1 MAEAIARSPSAEGNN
16 KVKAKARSMEARVVN
31 ASHSAEK
38 WSPSSSA
45 SDIVKSIHAMLHP
58 RNIVLVGATD
68 KPGNYAERIWNNLV
82 KYEFAG
88 GLYPVNS
95 KRETIWGVPCYKDFA
110 SLPDKPDHVLVLVPA
125 RFAVQVIRDAAA
137 AGARSATIVPWGFS
151 EMQDDESQKLAA
163 ELQQA
168 IRETGLAV
176 TGPNCLGNL
185 SAGENLFTNIDDR
198 IVTMEA
204 GSVAIA
210 GQSGA
215 IVMAIRQALEDR
227 GVGVGYMVTTGNE
240 AGLET
245 PDLIAYFAADPS
257 IRVIVVYLEG
267 VRNTKVFREACKAA
281 RAAGKPVI
289 ALKLGSS
296 EGGRAAAMAH
306 TGALAGSIETFDAIS
321 TREGVIRV
329 RGLDELIET
338 TECFVHAEP
347 PKNDRLAAV
356 SLSGGKRGLLIDA
369 FHSAGLNFA
378 PLSANASGQLAKT
391 PGRGSIVGNPLAAG
405 FAAVV
410 DPSVYMKSIKIM
422 IDDPDTDVV
431 IIDAELPKAPH
442 ELRERNF
449 SIVNEMAGHADK
461 PVIYISAISIGFTEF
476 TKGLRKSL
484 PHLAVMQGLDRAV
497 GAIKSLIDYAS
508 LRKVVPDILSSSSAS
523 ARATLERTLKN
534 ATGAA
539 LDEVASKALLKAY
552 GIPVSKEEIAQTAPD
567 AVKIAKK
574 IGFPVVAKIVSAEIL
589 HKSDIGGVVL
599 NINSAAEVK
608 KAFNDITARVKKLKN
623 KPKLE
628 GILIAQQVKAD
639 LELVV
644 GASLDAEMGPVVLFG
659 TGGVDIE
666 LMKDVALAGAPLDA
680 DEAKQ
685 LIGKTKAG
693 VKMKGYRGKPALH
706 EASAVKALV
715 GLSNLMADAGTRIA
729 SIDVNPF
736 LINSKV
742 GVAVDGLIVLNNAA
756 ANKAAKH

>member
-1 MAEAIARSPSAEGNN
+1 
-16 KVKAKARSMEARVVN
+16 MEASART
-31 ASHSAEK
+31 ASYSAEK
-38 WSPSSSA
+38 WSPSSNA
-45 SDIVKSIHAMLHP
+45 SDIVKRIHAMLHP

-68 KPGNYAERIWNNLV
+68 KPGNYAERIWNNLI
-82 KYEFAG
+82 KYQYEG
-88 GLYPVNS
+88 GLYPVNA

-137 AGARSATIVPWGFS
+137 AGARSATIVTSGFS
-151 EMQDDESQKLAA
+151 ELQDEESQRLAV
-163 ELQQA
+163 ELQRA
-168 IRETGLAV
+168 VRETGLAV

-185 SAGENLFTNIDDR
+185 SAGEKLFTNIDDR

-204 GSVAIA
+204 GPVAIA

-240 AGLET
+240 TGLET
-245 PDLIAYFAADPS
+245 PDLMAYFAADPS
-257 IRVIVVYLEG
+257 VRVIVVYLEG

-289 ALKLGSS
+289 ALKLGAS

-321 TREGVIRV
+321 TREGVVRV

-338 TECFVHAEP
+338 TECFVHADP
-347 PKNDRLAAV
+347 PKSNRLAAV

-369 FHSAGLNFA
+369 FYSAGLNFA
-378 PLSANASGQLAKT
+378 PLSASATEKLAKMLG
-391 PGRGSIVGNPLAAG
+391 PGSIVGNPLDAG

-410 DPSVYMKSIKIM
+410 DPSVYMSSIKTM
-422 IDDPDTDVV
+422 IDDPDTDIV

-442 ELRERNF
+442 ELRERNLR
-449 SIVNEMAGHADK
+449 IVNDMAGAASK
-461 PVIYISAISIGFTEF
+461 PVVYISTMSIGFTEF

-484 PHLAVMQGLDRAV
+484 PNIAVMQGLDRAV
-497 GAIKSLIDYAS
+497 GAIKSLIDYAG
-508 LRKVVPDILSSSSAS
+508 LRKVVPEIASSSKAP
-523 ARATLERTLKN
+523 ARAMLEKMLKN
-534 ATGAA
+534 ANGAAA
-539 LDEVASKALLKAY
+539 LDEVASKKLLRAY
-552 GIPVSKEEIAQTAPD
+552 GIPVSKEEIAQTAAD

-574 IGFPVVAKIVSAEIL
+574 IGFPVVAKVVSADIL

-608 KAFNDITARVKKLKN
+608 KAFNDITARVKKLKS

-666 LMKDVALAGAPLDA
+666 LIKDVALAGAPLDA
-680 DEAKQ
+680 DEARQ
-685 LIGKTKAG
+685 LIHKTKAG
-693 VKMKGYRGKPALH
+693 VKMRGYRGKPALH

-715 GLSNLMADAGTRIA
+715 GLSNLMADAGNRIA

-736 LINSKV
+736 LINSKL

>member
-1 MAEAIARSPSAEGNN
+1 
-16 KVKAKARSMEARVVN
+16 MEAQVN
-31 ASHSAEK
+31 AAVRPASK
-38 WSPSSSA
+38 WSPPPEA
-45 SDIVKSIHAMLHP
+45 SELVKNIHAMLHP

-68 KPGNYAERIWNNLV
+68 KPGNYAERIWVNLIKY
-82 KYEFAG
+82 KYEG

-95 KRETIWGVPCYKDFA
+95 KRETIWGVPCYKDFV

-137 AGARSATIVPWGFS
+137 AGARSATIVTSGFS
-151 EMQDDESQKLAA
+151 ELQDEDSQKLAA

-168 IRETGLAV
+168 IRETGMAV

-185 SAGENLFTNIDDR
+185 SAGEKLFTNIDDR

-204 GSVAIA
+204 GPVAIA

-245 PDLIAYFAADPS
+245 PDLMAYFAADPS

-267 VRNTKVFREACKAA
+267 VRNTKVFRAACKAA

-329 RGLDELIET
+329 RGMDELIET
-338 TECFVHAEP
+338 TECFVHADP
-347 PKNDRLAAV
+347 PKADRLAAV
-356 SLSGGKRGLLIDA
+356 TLSGGKRGLLLDA
-369 FHSAGLNFA
+369 FSSAGLNFA
-378 PLSANASGQLAKT
+378 PLSRDATGKLAKMLG
-391 PGRGSIVGNPLAAG
+391 PGSIVGNPLDAG

-410 DPSVYMKSIKIM
+410 DPSVYMQSIQVM
-422 IDDPDTDVV
+422 IDDPDTDIV
-431 IIDAELPKAPH
+431 IIDSELPKAPH
-442 ELRERNF
+442 EVRERNLRN
-449 SIVNEMAGHADK
+449 VNEMAGAASK
-461 PVIYISAISIGFTEF
+461 PVVYISTMSIGFTEF

-484 PHLAVMQGLDRAV
+484 PHIAVMQGLDRAV
-497 GAIKSLIDYAS
+497 GAIKALIDYAS
-508 LRKVVPDILSSSSAS
+508 LRKEVPDVTSSSSAS
-523 ARATLERTLKN
+523 ARATLEKALKN
-534 ATGAA
+534 AKGAA
-539 LDEVASKALLKAY
+539 LDEVASKKLLKAY
-552 GIPVSKEEIAQTAPD
+552 GIPVSKEEIALD
-567 AVKIAKK
+567 AASAVQIAKK
-574 IGFPVVAKIVSAEIL
+574 IGFPVVAKVVSADIL

-599 NINSAAEVK
+599 NLNSAAEVK
-608 KAFNDITARVKKLKN
+608 KAFENITARVKRLKN

-680 DEAKQ
+680 AEARE
-685 LIGKTKAG
+685 LIGRTKAG
-693 VKMKGYRGKPALH
+693 VKLKGYRGKPALH
-706 EASAVKALV
+706 EASVVKAIV

-736 LINSKV
+736 LINTKT

-756 ANKAAKH
+756 ANRHSNHQG

>member
-1 MAEAIARSPSAEGNN
+1 
-16 KVKAKARSMEARVVN
+16 MEAQVST
-31 ASHSAEK
+31 ASASLRK
-38 WSPSSSA
+38 WSPPPDA

-68 KPGNYAERIWNNLV
+68 KPGNYAERIWNNLI
-82 KYEFAG
+82 KYQFEGRLF
-88 GLYPVNS
+88 PVNAR
-95 KRETIWGVPCYKDFA
+95 RETIWGVACYKDFS
-110 SLPDKPDHVLVLVPA
+110 SLPEKPDHVLVLVPA

-137 AGARSATIVPWGFS
+137 AGARSATIVTSGFS
-151 EMQDDESQKLAA
+151 ELQDEESQKLAA

-185 SAGENLFTNIDDR
+185 SAGEKLFTNIDDR
-198 IVTMEA
+198 VVTMEA
-204 GSVAIA
+204 GPVSIA

-245 PDLIAYFAADPS
+245 PDLMTYFAADPS
-257 IRVIVVYLEG
+257 VRVIVVYLEG
-267 VRNTKVFREACKAA
+267 VRNTAIFREACKAA

-289 ALKLGSS
+289 ALKLGAS

-338 TECFVHAEP
+338 TECFVHADP
-347 PKNDRLAAV
+347 PKGNRLAAV
-356 SLSGGKRGLLIDA
+356 TLSGGKRGLLIDA
-369 FHSAGLNFA
+369 FYSAGLNFA
-378 PLSANASGQLAKT
+378 PLSQNASDKLAKMLG
-391 PGRGSIVGNPLAAG
+391 PGSIVGNPLDAG

-410 DPSVYMKSIKIM
+410 DPSVYIQSIKIM
-422 IDDPDTDVV
+422 IDDPDTDIVV
-431 IIDAELPKAPH
+431 IDAELPKAPH
-442 ELRERNF
+442 ELRERNLR
-449 SIVNEMAGHADK
+449 IVDDMAGKAAK
-461 PVIYISAISIGFTEF
+461 PVIYISAMSIGFTEF

-484 PHLAVMQGLDRAV
+484 PNIAVMQGMDRAV
-497 GAIKSLIDYAS
+497 GAIKSLIGYAS
-508 LRKVVPDILSSSSAS
+508 LRKEVPDLLSSSKAS
-523 ARATLERTLKN
+523 ARALLEKTLKGAN
-534 ATGAA
+534 GAA
-539 LDEVASKALLKAY
+539 LDEVASKRLLRAY
-552 GIPVSKEEIAQTAPD
+552 GIPVSKEKIASSAAD

-574 IGFPVVAKIVSAEIL
+574 IGFPVVAKVVSADIL

-599 NINSAAEVK
+599 NLNSAAEVK
-608 KAFNDITARVKKLKN
+608 KAFDDITARVKKLKN

-644 GASLDAEMGPVVLFG
+644 GASLDPEMGPVVLFG

-680 DEAKQ
+680 DEARQ
-685 LIGKTKAG
+685 LIGRTKAG
-693 VKMKGYRGKPALH
+693 VKLKGYRGKPALH
-706 EASAVKALV
+706 VASAVKAII
-715 GLSNLMADAGTRIA
+715 GLSNLMADAENRIA

-736 LINSKV
+736 LINTKT
-742 GVAVDGLIVLNNAA
+742 GVAVDALIVLNNEAARFA
-756 ANKAAKH
+756 ANH

>member
-1 MAEAIARSPSAEGNN
+1 
-16 KVKAKARSMEARVVN
+16 MEAQPGSMSV
-31 ASHSAEK
+31 SARQ
-38 WSPSSSA
+38 WSPSSDA

-82 KYEFAG
+82 KYHYRG
-88 GLYPVNS
+88 GLYPVNA
-95 KRETIWGVPCYKDFA
+95 KRQSIWGVPCYKDFA

-137 AGARSATIVPWGFS
+137 AGARSATIVTSGFS
-151 EMQDDESQKLAA
+151 ELQDAESQKLAG

-168 IRETGLAV
+168 IRQTGLAV

-198 IVTMEA
+198 IVTMTA
-204 GSVAIA
+204 GPVAIA

-245 PDLIAYFAADPS
+245 PDLMAYFAADPS
-257 IRVIVVYLEG
+257 VRVIVVYLEG
-267 VRNTKVFREACKAA
+267 VRNTKAFRSACKAA

-289 ALKLGSS
+289 ALKLGTS

-306 TGALAGSIETFDAIS
+306 TGALAGSIETFDAVS

-338 TECFVHAEP
+338 TECFVHAEA
-347 PKNDRLAAV
+347 PKGNRLAAV
-356 SLSGGKRGLLIDA
+356 TLSGGKRGLLIDA

-378 PLSANASGQLAKT
+378 ELSAGASGKLAKMLG
-391 PGRGSIVGNPLAAG
+391 PGSIVGNPLDAG

-410 DPSVYMKSIKIM
+410 DPSVYMQSIQIM
-422 IDDPDTDVV
+422 IDDPDTDIV

-442 ELRERNF
+442 ELRERNLR
-449 SIVNEMAGHADK
+449 IVNDMAGTASK
-461 PVIYISAISIGFTEF
+461 PVVYISTMSIGFTEF
-476 TKGLRKSL
+476 TKTLRKSL
-484 PHLAVMQGLDRAV
+484 PHIAVMQGLDRAV
-497 GAIKSLIDYAS
+497 GAIKALIDYAS
-508 LRKVVPDILSSSSAS
+508 LPKEVPDVVSGSSAS
-523 ARATLERTLKN
+523 ARATLERTLKH
-534 ATGAA
+534 AKGAA
-539 LDEVASKALLKAY
+539 LDEVASKKLLRAY
-552 GIPVSKEEIAQTAPD
+552 GIPVSREEIAQTAAD

-574 IGFPVVAKIVSAEIL
+574 IGFPVVAKVVSRDIL

-599 NINSAAEVK
+599 NLTSAAEVRQ
-608 KAFNDITARVKKLKN
+608 AFNDITARVRKLKN

-628 GILIAQQVKAD
+628 GVLIAQQVKAD
-639 LELVV
+639 LELVI

-659 TGGVDIE
+659 SGGVDIE
-666 LMKDVALAGAPLDA
+666 LIKDVALAGAPLDA
-680 DEAKQ
+680 AEARQ
-685 LIGKTKAG
+685 LIRRTKAG
-693 VKMKGYRGKPALH
+693 VKLKGYRGKPPLH

-736 LINSKV
+736 LINTRT

-756 ANKAAKH
+756 ARTAAQH

>member
-1 MAEAIARSPSAEGNN
+1 MEVQISP
-16 KVKAKARSMEARVVN
+16 
-31 ASHSAEK
+31 ASVPAGK
-38 WSPSSSA
+38 WSPASDA

-68 KPGNYAERIWNNLV
+68 KPGNYAERIWNNLI
-82 KYEFAG
+82 KYQFAG

-95 KRETIWGVPCYKDFA
+95 RRETIWGVPCYKDFA

-125 RFAVQVIRDAAA
+125 RFTVQVIRDAAA
-137 AGARSATIVPWGFS
+137 AGARSATIVTSGFS
-151 EMQDDESQKLAA
+151 ELQDEESQKLAG
-163 ELQQA
+163 ELQRA

-185 SAGENLFTNIDDR
+185 SAGEKLFTNIDDR
-198 IVTMEA
+198 VVTMEA
-204 GSVAIA
+204 GPVAIA

-227 GVGVGYMVTTGNE
+227 GVGVGVGYMVTTGNE

-245 PDLIAYFAADPS
+245 PDLMAYFAADPS
-257 IRVIVVYLEG
+257 VRVIVVYLEG
-267 VRNTKVFREACKAA
+267 VRNTQGFRKACKAA

-289 ALKLGSS
+289 ALKLGAS

-329 RGLDELIET
+329 RGLDELLET

-347 PKNDRLAAV
+347 PKGNRLAAV
-356 SLSGGKRGLLIDA
+356 TLSGGKRGLLIDA
-369 FHSAGLNFA
+369 FHAAGLNFA
-378 PLSANASGQLAKT
+378 NLSANTSDKLAKMLG
-391 PGRGSIVGNPLAAG
+391 PGSIVGNPLDAG

-410 DPSVYMKSIKIM
+410 DPSVYMQSIQIM
-422 IDDPDTDVV
+422 IDDPDTDLV

-442 ELRERNF
+442 ELRERNLR
-449 SIVNEMAGHADK
+449 IVNEKAGAASK
-461 PVIYISAISIGFTEF
+461 PVVYISTMSIGFTEF
-476 TKGLRKSL
+476 TKALRQSL
-484 PHLAVMQGLDRAV
+484 PHIAVLQGLDRAV
-497 GAIKSLIDYAS
+497 GAIKALIDYAS
-508 LRKVVPDILSSSSAS
+508 LRKEVPDTVSSSSAS

-534 ATGAA
+534 AKGAA
-539 LDEVASKALLKAY
+539 LDEVASKKLLKAY
-552 GIPVSKEEIAQTAPD
+552 GIPVSQEAIAQTAAE
-567 AVKIAKK
+567 AVKIARK
-574 IGFPVVAKIVSAEIL
+574 IGFPVVAKVVSADIL

-599 NINSAAEVK
+599 NLDNGAEVK
-608 KAFNDITARVKKLKN
+608 KAFNDITTRVRKLKS
-623 KPKLE
+623 KPVIE
-628 GILIAQQVKAD
+628 GILIAQQVKAE

-659 TGGVDIE
+659 TGGIDIE

-680 DEAKQ
+680 AEAKE
-685 LIGKTKAG
+685 LIHRTKAG
-693 VKMKGYRGKPALH
+693 VKVKGYRGKPALH
-706 EASAVKALV
+706 EASAVKAIV

-736 LINSKV
+736 LINTRT
-742 GVAVDGLIVLNNAA
+742 GVAVDALIVLNNAA

>member
-1 MAEAIARSPSAEGNN
+1 
-16 KVKAKARSMEARVVN
+16 MEAKVPVQVST
-31 ASHSAEK
+31 ASATSVK
-38 WSPSSSA
+38 NWSPAPDA
-45 SDIVKSIHAMLHP
+45 SDIVKNIHAMLHP

-68 KPGNYAERIWNNLV
+68 KPGNYAERIWNNLI
-82 KYEFAG
+82 KYKFEG

-95 KRETIWGVPCYKDFA
+95 KRETIWGVPCYKDFT

-125 RFAVQVIRDAAA
+125 RFAVQVLRDAAA
-137 AGARSATIVPWGFS
+137 AGARSATIVTSGFS
-151 EMQDDESQKLAA
+151 ELQDAESQRLAA
-163 ELQQA
+163 ELAQA
-168 IRETGLAV
+168 IEDTGLAV

-185 SAGENLFTNIDDR
+185 SAGEKLFTNIDDR
-198 IVTMEA
+198 IVTMEQ
-204 GSVAIA
+204 GPVAIA

-245 PDLIAYFAADPS
+245 PDLMAYFAADPS

-267 VRNTKVFREACKAA
+267 VRNTKVFRQACKAA

-289 ALKLGSS
+289 ALKLGAS

-329 RGLDELIET
+329 RGLDELLET
-338 TECFVHAEP
+338 TECFVHAET
-347 PKNDRLAAV
+347 PKSNRLAAV

-369 FHSAGLNFA
+369 FFSAGMNFA
-378 PLSANASGQLAKT
+378 PLSADATEKLAKMLG
-391 PGRGSIVGNPLAAG
+391 PGSIVGNPLDAG

-410 DPSVYMKSIKIM
+410 DPGVYMQSIQIM
-422 IDDPDTDVV
+422 IDDPDTDIV

-442 ELRERNF
+442 ELRERNLR
-449 SIVNEMAGHADK
+449 IVNDKAARANK
-461 PVIYISAISIGFTEF
+461 PVIYISTMSIGFTDF
-476 TKGLRKSL
+476 TKELRKSL
-484 PHLAVMQGLDRAV
+484 PHIAVMQGLDRAV

-508 LRKVVPDILSSSSAS
+508 LRKEVPDAVSTSSAS
-523 ARATLERTLKN
+523 ARATLEKTLKG
-534 ATGAA
+534 AQGAA
-539 LDEVASKALLKAY
+539 LDEVASKKLLKAY
-552 GIPVSKEEIAQTAPD
+552 GIPVSREEIAQTAAD

-574 IGFPVVAKIVSAEIL
+574 IGFPVVAKVVSADIL

-608 KAFNDITARVKKLKN
+608 KAFNDITARVKKLKG

-659 TGGVDIE
+659 SGGVDIE

-680 DEAKQ
+680 AEAKA
-685 LIGKTKAG
+685 LIARTKAG
-693 VKMKGYRGKPALH
+693 VKLKGYRGKPALH

-715 GLSNLMADAGTRIA
+715 GLSNLMADAGNRIA

-736 LINSKV
+736 LINTKT
-742 GVAVDGLIVLNNAA
+742 GIAVDGLIVLNNAA
-756 ANKAAKH
+756 AKSATGH

>member
-1 MAEAIARSPSAEGNN
+1 
-16 KVKAKARSMEARVVN
+16 MEAQIST
-31 ASHSAEK
+31 ASVSAGK
-38 WSPSSSA
+38 WSPSSDA

-68 KPGNYAERIWNNLV
+68 KPGNYAERIWNNLI
-82 KYEFAG
+82 KYQFEG

-110 SLPDKPDHVLVLVPA
+110 SLPEKPDHVLVLVPA

-137 AGARSATIVPWGFS
+137 AGARSATIVTSGFS
-151 EMQDDESQKLAA
+151 ELQDAESQKLAG

-185 SAGENLFTNIDDR
+185 SAGEKMFTNIDDR

-204 GSVAIA
+204 GPVAIA

-215 IVMAIRQALEDR
+215 IVMAVRQALEDR

-245 PDLIAYFAADPS
+245 PDLMAYFAADPS
-257 IRVIVVYLEG
+257 VRVIVVYLEG
-267 VRNTKVFREACKAA
+267 VRNTQGFRKACKAA

-289 ALKLGSS
+289 ALKLGAS

-338 TECFVHAEP
+338 TECFVHADP
-347 PKNDRLAAV
+347 PKGNRLAAV
-356 SLSGGKRGLLIDA
+356 TLSGGKRGLLIDA
-369 FHSAGLNFA
+369 FHAAGLNFA
-378 PLSANASGQLAKT
+378 NLSTNASDKLAKMLG
-391 PGRGSIVGNPLAAG
+391 PGSIVGNPLDAG

-410 DPSVYMKSIKIM
+410 DPSVYMQSIQIM
-422 IDDPDTDVV
+422 IDDPDTDIV

-442 ELRERNF
+442 ELRERNLR
-449 SIVNEMAGHADK
+449 IVNEKAAAASK
-461 PVIYISAISIGFTEF
+461 PVVYISTMSIGFTEF
-476 TKGLRKSL
+476 TKALRKSL
-484 PHLAVMQGLDRAV
+484 PHIAVMQGLDRAV
-497 GAIKSLIDYAS
+497 GAIKALIDYAS
-508 LRKVVPDILSSSSAS
+508 LRKEVPDTVSNSSAS

-534 ATGAA
+534 AKGAA
-539 LDEVASKALLKAY
+539 LDEVASKKLLKAY
-552 GIPVSKEEIAQTAPD
+552 GIPVSQEAIAQTAAE

-574 IGFPVVAKIVSAEIL
+574 IGFPVVAKVVSADIL

-599 NINSAAEVK
+599 NLNNAAEVK
-608 KAFNDITARVKKLKN
+608 KAFNDITTRVRKLKG
-623 KPKLE
+623 KPRLE
-628 GILIAQQVKAD
+628 GILIAQQVKAE

-680 DEAKQ
+680 TEARE
-685 LIGKTKAG
+685 LINRTKAG
-693 VKMKGYRGKPALH
+693 VKLKGYRGKPALH
-706 EASAVKALV
+706 EASAVKAIV

-736 LINSKV
+736 LINTRT

-756 ANKAAKH
+756 ANSAVKH

>member
-1 MAEAIARSPSAEGNN
+1 
-16 KVKAKARSMEARVVN
+16 MEAQVN
-31 ASHSAEK
+31 AASAPAAK
-38 WSPSSSA
+38 WSPSPDA
-45 SDIVKSIHAMLHP
+45 SDIVKNIHAMLHP

-68 KPGNYAERIWNNLV
+68 KPGNYAERIWTNLI
-82 KYEFAG
+82 KYKYQG
-88 GLYPVNS
+88 GLYPLNS
-95 KRETIWGVPCYKDFA
+95 KRETIWGVPCYKDFT

-137 AGARSATIVPWGFS
+137 AGARSATIVTSGFS
-151 EMQDDESQKLAA
+151 ELQDEQSQKLATD
-163 ELQQA
+163 LQQA
-168 IRETGLAV
+168 IRETGMAV

-185 SAGENLFTNIDDR
+185 SAGEKIFTNIDDR

-204 GSVAIA
+204 GPVAIA

-245 PDLIAYFAADPS
+245 PDLMAYFAADPS

-267 VRNTKVFREACKAA
+267 VRNTKVFRAACKAA

-329 RGLDELIET
+329 GGLDELIET
-338 TECFVHAEP
+338 TECFVHAAP
-347 PKNDRLAAV
+347 PKGNRLAAV
-356 SLSGGKRGLLIDA
+356 TLSGGKRGLLLDA
-369 FHSAGLNFA
+369 FYSAGLNFA
-378 PLSANASGQLAKT
+378 PLSKDANDKLAKMLG
-391 PGRGSIVGNPLAAG
+391 PGSIVGNPLDAG

-410 DPSVYMKSIKIM
+410 DPSVYMQSIRIM
-422 IDDPDTDVV
+422 IDDPDTDIV
-431 IIDAELPKAPH
+431 IIDSELPKAPH
-442 ELRERNF
+442 EVRERNLR
-449 SIVNEMAGHADK
+449 IVNEMAASASK
-461 PVIYISAISIGFTEF
+461 PVVYISTMSIGFTEF
-476 TKGLRKSL
+476 TKTLRKSL
-484 PHLAVMQGLDRAV
+484 PHIAVMQGLDRAV
-497 GAIKSLIDYAS
+497 GAIKALIDYAS
-508 LRKVVPDILSSSSAS
+508 LRKEVPDVVSGSSAS
-523 ARATLERTLKN
+523 ARAMLERTLKN

-539 LDEVASKALLKAY
+539 LDEVASKKLLKAY
-552 GIPVSKEEIAQTAPD
+552 GIPVSKEEIAQDAAG

-574 IGFPVVAKIVSAEIL
+574 IGFPVVAKVVSADIL

-680 DEAKQ
+680 AEARQ
-685 LIGKTKAG
+685 LIARTKAG
-693 VKMKGYRGKPALH
+693 VKLKGYRGKPALH
-706 EASAVKALV
+706 EASAVKAIV

-736 LINSKV
+736 LINTRT

-756 ANKAAKH
+756 AKSAAGH

>member
-1 MAEAIARSPSAEGNN
+1 MDAQAST
-16 KVKAKARSMEARVVN
+16 
-31 ASHSAEK
+31 ASHQAEK
-38 WSPSSSA
+38 WSPSPDA

-68 KPGNYAERIWNNLV
+68 KPGNYAERIWNNLIKY
-82 KYEFAG
+82 KYEG
-88 GLYPVNS
+88 GLFPVNA

-110 SLPDKPDHVLVLVPA
+110 SLPEKPDHVLVLVPA

-137 AGARSATIVPWGFS
+137 AGARSATIVTSGFS
-151 EMQDDESQKLAA
+151 ELQDEESQRLAL
-163 ELQQA
+163 ELKEA
-168 IRETGLAV
+168 VRETGLAV

-185 SAGENLFTNIDDR
+185 SAGEKLFTNIDDR

-204 GSVAIA
+204 GPVAIA

-215 IVMAIRQALEDR
+215 IVMAIRQTLEDR

-240 AGLET
+240 TGLET
-245 PDLIAYFAADPS
+245 PDLMAYFAADPS

-289 ALKLGSS
+289 ALKLGAS

-347 PKNDRLAAV
+347 PKSNRLAAV

-369 FHSAGLNFA
+369 FYSAGLNFA
-378 PLSANASGQLAKT
+378 PLSPNATEQLAKMLG
-391 PGRGSIVGNPLAAG
+391 PGSIVGNPLDAG

-410 DPSVYMKSIKIM
+410 DPSVYMNSIKIM
-422 IDDPDTDVV
+422 IDDPDTDIV

-442 ELRERNF
+442 ELRERNLR
-449 SIVNEMAGHADK
+449 IVNEMAGAASK
-461 PVIYISAISIGFTEF
+461 PVVYISAMSIGFTEF
-476 TKGLRKSL
+476 TKALRKSL
-484 PHLAVMQGLDRAV
+484 PNIAVMQGLDRAV
-497 GAIKSLIDYAS
+497 GAIKSLIEYSS
-508 LRKVVPDILSSSSAS
+508 LRKEVPDIVSNSKAS
-523 ARATLERTLKN
+523 ARAVLEKTLKAAN
-534 ATGAA
+534 GAAA
-539 LDEVASKALLKAY
+539 LDEVASKKLLKAY
-552 GIPVSKEEIAQTAPD
+552 GIPVSKEEIAQSAAE

-574 IGFPVVAKIVSAEIL
+574 IGFPVVAKVVSADIL

-599 NINSAAEVK
+599 NLNSAAEVK
-608 KAFNDITARVKKLKN
+608 KAFNDITVRVKKIKS

-666 LMKDVALAGAPLDA
+666 LMKDVALAGAPLDEA
-680 DEAKQ
+680 EAKQ
-685 LIGKTKAG
+685 LIAKTKAG

-706 EASAVKALV
+706 EASAVKALI
-715 GLSNLMADAGTRIA
+715 GLSNLMADAGNRIA

-742 GVAVDGLIVLNNAA
+742 GVAVDGLIVLNNDA
-756 ANKAAKH
+756 ANKAAGH

>member
-1 MAEAIARSPSAEGNN
+1 
-16 KVKAKARSMEARVVN
+16 MEAKISAPTSI
-31 ASHSAEK
+31 ASGSVRK
-38 WSPSSSA
+38 WSPAPDA
-45 SDIVKSIHAMLHP
+45 SEIVKNIHAMLHP

-68 KPGNYAERIWNNLV
+68 KPGNYAERIWNNLIR
-82 KYEFAG
+82 YQFEG
-88 GLYPVNS
+88 GLYPVNA
-95 KRETIWGVPCYKDFA
+95 KRDTVWGVPCYKDFA

-137 AGARSATIVPWGFS
+137 AGARSATIVTSGFS
-151 EMQDDESQKLAA
+151 ELQDAESQRLAV

-168 IRETGLAV
+168 IKETGLAV

-185 SAGENLFTNIDDR
+185 SAGERLFTNIDDR

-204 GSVAIA
+204 GPVAIA

-245 PDLIAYFAADPS
+245 PDLMAYFAADPS

-267 VRNTKVFREACKAA
+267 VRNTKVFRQACKAA

-289 ALKLGSS
+289 ALKLGAS

-347 PKNDRLAAV
+347 PKSNRLAAV

-369 FHSAGLNFA
+369 FYSAGLNFA
-378 PLSANASGQLAKT
+378 PLSASATEKLTKMLG
-391 PGRGSIVGNPLAAG
+391 PGSIVGNPLDAG

-410 DPSVYMKSIKIM
+410 DPSVYMQSIQIM
-422 IDDPDTDVV
+422 IDDPDTDIV

-442 ELRERNF
+442 ELRERNLR
-449 SIVNEMAGHADK
+449 IVDEKAAKANK
-461 PVIYISAISIGFTEF
+461 PVIYISTMSIGFTEF
-476 TKGLRKSL
+476 TKELRKSL
-484 PHLAVMQGLDRAV
+484 PHIAVMQGLDRAV
-497 GAIKSLIDYAS
+497 GAIKSLIEYAS
-508 LRKVVPDILSSSSAS
+508 LRKEVPDAVSTSSAA
-523 ARATLERTLKN
+523 ARATLERTLKG
-534 ATGAA
+534 AQGAA
-539 LDEVASKALLKAY
+539 LDEVASKKLLKAY
-552 GIPVSKEEIAQTAPD
+552 GIPVSQEEIAQTAAD
-567 AVKIAKK
+567 AVKIARK
-574 IGFPVVAKIVSAEIL
+574 IGFPVVAKVVSADIL

-599 NINSAAEVK
+599 NINNAAEVK
-608 KAFNDITARVKKLKN
+608 KAFNDITARVKKLKG

-659 TGGVDIE
+659 SGGVDIE

-680 DEAKQ
+680 AEAKA
-685 LIGKTKAG
+685 LINRTKAG
-693 VKMKGYRGKPALH
+693 VKLKGYRGKPALH

-715 GLSNLMADAGTRIA
+715 GLSNLMADAGNRIA

-736 LINSKV
+736 LINTRT

-756 ANKAAKH
+756 AKSAAGH

>member
-1 MAEAIARSPSAEGNN
+1 
-16 KVKAKARSMEARVVN
+16 MEAQVSP
-31 ASHSAEK
+31 AAHAFSK
-38 WSPSSSA
+38 WSPSPDA
-45 SDIVKSIHAMLHP
+45 SHIVKSIHAMLHP
-58 RNIVLVGATD
+58 RNVVLVGATD
-68 KPGNYAERIWNNLV
+68 KPGNYAERIWNNLI
-82 KYEFAG
+82 KYEYRG
-88 GLYPVNS
+88 GLFPINA
-95 KRETIWGVPCYKDFA
+95 KREAIWGVTCYKDFA
-110 SLPDKPDHVLVLVPA
+110 SLPEKPDHVLVLVPA

-137 AGARSATIVPWGFS
+137 AGARSATIVTSGFS
-151 EMQDDESQKLAA
+151 ELQDEDSQRLAA

-168 IRETGLAV
+168 VRETGMAV

-185 SAGENLFTNIDDR
+185 SAGENMFTNIDDR
-198 IVTMEA
+198 IVTMEQ
-204 GSVAIA
+204 GRVAIA

-245 PDLIAYFAADPS
+245 PDLMAYFAADPS
-257 IRVIVVYLEG
+257 VRVIVVYLEG
-267 VRNTKVFREACKAA
+267 VRNTKVFRQACKAA

-289 ALKLGSS
+289 ALKLGAS

-338 TECFVHAEP
+338 TECFVHADT
-347 PKNDRLAAV
+347 PKGNRLAAV

-369 FHSAGLNFA
+369 FYSAGMNFA
-378 PLSANASGQLAKT
+378 PLSPAATEKLARMLG
-391 PGRGSIVGNPLAAG
+391 PGSIVGNPLDAG

-410 DPSVYMKSIKIM
+410 DPSVYMQSIQIM
-422 IDDPDTDVV
+422 IDDPDTDIV

-442 ELRERNF
+442 ELRERNLR
-449 SIVNEMAGHADK
+449 IVNEKAAAASK
-461 PVIYISAISIGFTEF
+461 PVVYISTMSIGFTEF

-484 PHLAVMQGLDRAV
+484 PHIAVMQGLDRAV

-508 LRKVVPDILSSSSAS
+508 LRKEVPDAVSSSSAS
-523 ARATLERTLKN
+523 ARATLERTLK
-534 ATGAA
+534 AAKGAA
-539 LDEVASKALLKAY
+539 LDEVASKKLLKAY
-552 GIPVSKEEIAQTAPD
+552 GIPVSKEEIAQTSAE
-567 AVKIAKK
+567 AAKIAKK
-574 IGFPVVAKIVSAEIL
+574 IGFPVVAKVVSADIL
-589 HKSDIGGVVL
+589 HKSDIGGVML
-599 NINSAAEVK
+599 NLNSAAEVK
-608 KAFNDITARVKKLKN
+608 KAFDTITARVKKLKG

-639 LELVV
+639 LELVI
-644 GASLDAEMGPVVLFG
+644 GGSLDAEMGPVVLFG

-680 DEAKQ
+680 AEAKA
-685 LIGKTKAG
+685 LIARTKAG

-706 EASAVKALV
+706 EASAIKALV
-715 GLSNLMADAGTRIA
+715 GLSNLMADAGNRIA

-736 LINSKV
+736 LINAKT

-756 ANKAAKH
+756 AKSAVKAAPAH